1 MLEQPRRYYAPE
13 HSREPPKKPIC
24 SRYDR
29 CKDCPYPSHGFICWS
44 KDEDRCMRTD
54 VQKQIHRKETCK

>member
-44 KDEDRCMRTD
+44 KDEDRCM
-54 VQKQIHRKETCK
+54 